1 MNRVAHPLVSTLR
14 RIWAVDRPL
23 TAMSVL
29 MCGTLAA
36 TLIGLVVD
44 PRTILGAP
52 AWLKPA
58 KFAASIAIFGFT
70 MAWIFGYLQ
79 EWPRLRRRVSTIV
92 VAVFLGEMAI
102 IVVQAWRGTTSHFN
116 VGTPLDAALFSAMGF
131 GILLQTAATIA
142 VAVALWRQAFADR
155 ALAWA
160 LRLGIVISLVGS
172 GTGGLMTAPTGTQLA
187 EARTA
192 GTLSVAGA
200 HTVGAPDGGP
210 GMPGTGWSVAHGDL
224 RVPHFVGLHAIQ
236 VLPLLLLAMP
246 SRWSATVRARVT
258 LASAGSYAALFVLL
272 LAQALGGESV
282 VQPSALTLTLFT
294 MWALSSAVVLT
305 AAATVNSRPGRTQAL
320 SF

>member
-1 MNRVAHPLVSTLR
+1 MNRFAHPLVSTLR

-36 TLIGLVVD
+36 ALVGLVVD

-58 KFAASIAIFGFT
+58 KFAVSIALFGFT
-70 MAWIFGYLQ
+70 LAWIFSYLQ
-79 EWPRLRRRVSTIV
+79 EWPRLRRRVSTIA

-116 VGTPLDAALFSAMGF
+116 VGTPLDAALFSIMGF
-131 GILLQTAATIA
+131 GILLQTATTVA
-142 VAVALWRQAFADR
+142 VAVALWRQPFSDR

-160 LRLGIVISLVGS
+160 LRLGIAISLVGS
-172 GTGGLMTAPTGTQLA
+172 GTGGLMTAPTDTQVA
-187 EARTA
+187 EARTV
-192 GTLSVAGA
+192 GTLPVSGA

-224 RVPHFVGLHAIQ
+224 RVPHFVGLHAVQ
-236 VLPLLLLAMP
+236 VLPLLLFAMP

-258 LASAGSYAALFVLL
+258 LASAGSYAALFALL

-305 AAATVNSRPGRTQAL
+305 AAAMVNPRPGQKQAM